1 MAMLHVF
8 AAIRSRW
15 VPQLAIEVIH
25 FNHKVRQESEEE
37 VKINAIAMKKRE
49 VFIHLYAHECY

>member
-15 VPQLAIEVIH
+15 QPQLVIEVIH
-25 FNHKVRQESEEE
+25 FNHQMRPEAAEE
-37 VKINAIAMKKRE
+37 V
-49 VFIHLYAHECY
+49 